1 MRRCDL
7 GNGREPALAP
17 HLASVSPMRQQR
29 RGSCAAAVSPLPAA
43 ASDEDFSISRVRVSA
58 QMREARDLL
67 GRAAAREGS
76 SAALLASLEALE
88 HRLSADAAAVSERE
102 ARLAEREASAS
113 HKEAAFARRVAAQRE
128 RVSAAEASEEVQLQL
143 RRRLARAEDEVR
155 RLSDGVTRWR
165 DWPRSDAAV
174 QASVEAADAATQA
187 QAPPLAAADAEV
199 VVRGGSPMRGGPWQT
214 FTNELLKGLAQDA
227 ILGLDAPV
235 PTSPLPVAHAA
246 RELLAEGGGGGGDA
260 PRARYAIV
268 SPPRSSPTRVPLVPV
283 LPYAASSPRPAASPP
298 PPPPPPPSLP
308 LPYAP
313 QPATAAA
320 ARHPPVQTGAGV
332 RGSAV
337 YAPPALVAAPVGGW
351 T

>member
-1 MRRCDL
+1 MRRYDL
-7 GNGREPALAP
+7 GSGREPALAP

-29 RGSCAAAVSPLPAA
+29 RGSGPAAA

-88 HRLSADAAAVSERE
+88 HRLSADAAAVAERE

-128 RVSAAEASEEVQLQL
+128 RVSAAETSEEVQLQL

-155 RLSDGVTRWR
+155 RLSEEVVRWR

-187 QAPPLAAADAEV
+187 QGPPLVAADAEV
-199 VVRGGSPMRGGPWQT
+199 VVRGGSSPARGGPWQT

-235 PTSPLPVAHAA
+235 PASPLPVAHAA
-246 RELLAEGGGGGGDA
+246 RELLAESSGGGGSGGGGG
-260 PRARYAIV
+260 
-268 SPPRSSPTRVPLVPV
+268 
-283 LPYAASSPRPAASPP
+283 
-298 PPPPPPPSLP
+298 
-308 LPYAP
+308 
-313 QPATAAA
+313 
-320 ARHPPVQTGAGV
+320 
-332 RGSAV
+332 
-337 YAPPALVAAPVGGW
+337 
-351 T
+351 